1 MDDMIKEY
9 LDYVL
14 IEKKLSVNTYKSYK
28 NDLDKYVA
36 FWMVRN
42 LAILRGRMLLDLL
55 KKWGMIICLV
65 RQ

>member
-36 FWMVRN
+36 F
-42 LAILRGRMLLDLL
+42 
-55 KKWGMIICLV
+55 
-65 RQ
+65 

>member
-42 LAILRGRMLLDLL
+42 LVILRGRMLLVLL
-55 KKWGMIICLV
+55 KNEE
-65 RQ
+65 